1 MENNLIVTLRTLS
14 FDSEGSG
21 QRDEVTLPASVQI
34 DGQTMRLCY
43 VQEEEGAV
51 AKTVIS
57 FESGTPCV
65 VEMEQSGARACF
77 MRFSAGQE
85 CRGEYRVAGLPTF
98 PFTVKTRAVE
108 NALTPQGG
116 RMLLDYEM
124 TFGGARTR
132 MRLTL
137 LLKQKEASV

>member
-1 MENNLIVTLRTLS
+1 MANNFIVTLRTLS
-14 FDSEGSG
+14 FDGEGSG
-21 QRDEVTLPASVQI
+21 QRDEVTLPATVQI
-34 DGQTMRLCY
+34 DGQTVRLCY
-43 VQEEEGAV
+43 VQKEEGAV

-77 MRFSAGQE
+77 MRFSSGEE
-85 CRGEYRVAGLPTF
+85 CRGEYRVTGLPTF
-98 PFTVKTRAVE
+98 PFTIKTRAVE

-137 LLKQKEASV
+137 LVKREGVDV